1 MNMNTI
7 RAAAYARFS
16 SPLQRDESID
26 AQVRAISEFA
36 AANKYQITKI
46 YADRAKSGTTDQR
59 PEFLK
64 MIADAKHHLFDVILV
79 HKLDRFARDRYDAA
93 IYRKELEKVGVK
105 LVSVLE
111 NFDDDSPESRI
122 MVSVIEGYNEYYSMN
137 LRREV
142 MKGLK
147 ENALS
152 CRHTGGTPG
161 LGYTVNPS
169 TMKLEIDEHEA
180 GAVRLIFH
188 RYIEGASYGEIIQEL
203 NDKGY
208 RTKRG
213 KPFGKNSLYEILR
226 NEKYAGVYYY
236 NKSASKGANGHFN
249 RHKSKPEDEVIR
261 IDGGVPALISKAD
274 FAKAQEKMLERK
286 QRPASFKAKEVY
298 LLSGK
303 IKCGLCGSSYAGN
316 SRKAYPGQTSYVSY
330 RCNAKNVAIKCS
342 NPEVKRDWIESE
354 VLSILADRIFDENA
368 IPQLLERYRSFAAT
382 RDVALRRELAG
393 CETELAAVEKGI
405 RNIVDLAV
413 QSGSA
418 ALLEKLRELEAQKS
432 QLEAARISLDERL
445 HARSVTED
453 QLRSAMREARERLVS
468 GTMENRK
475 ALVEQYVRRITVF
488 PERIAIELSLP
499 AELTVDQEVER

>member
-16 SPLQRDESID
+16 SHLQRDESID

-169 TMKLEIDEHEA
+169 TMKLEIDEYEA
-180 GAVRLIFH
+180 GAVRLIFR

-274 FAKAQEKMLERK
+274 FSKAQEKMRERK

-330 RCNAKNVAIKCS
+330 RCNAKNGAIKCI

-354 VLSILADRIFDENA
+354 VLSILADRVFDEKA
-368 IPQLLERYRSFAAT
+368 IPKLLERYRAFAAT
-382 RDVALRRELAG
+382 RDMALKEELAG
-393 CETELAAVEKGI
+393 CETKLAAVERGI

-418 ALLEKLRELEAQKS
+418 ALLEKLRELETQKS
-432 QLEAARISLDERL
+432 QLQAERISLDERL

-453 QLRSAMREARERLVS
+453 QLRSAMREARERLIS
-468 GTMENRK
+468 GTMENRR